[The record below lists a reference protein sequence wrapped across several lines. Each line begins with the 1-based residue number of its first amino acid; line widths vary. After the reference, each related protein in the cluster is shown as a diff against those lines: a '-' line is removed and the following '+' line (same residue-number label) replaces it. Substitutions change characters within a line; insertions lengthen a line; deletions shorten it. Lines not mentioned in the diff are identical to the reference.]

1 MWWLTKHKKVDIIS
15 AGWLEGMTDIHCHL
29 VPAVDDGSRS
39 LDETRQLIE
48 AMHSIG
54 IQRIITTPHIYRR
67 YPHNDSS
74 TLQQELERLL
84 PDLSD
89 LGVPLMLGA
98 EYMLDEGFEA
108 HLAKPLLTLGTSKY
122 LLVET
127 SFVGAPLD
135 LFRLIQQVIS
145 AGAIPML
152 AHPERYLYMDDRTY
166 DQLRGAGCAFQ
177 LNLFSLTGMYGE
189 QVQRR
194 AQQLL
199 ERGVYSFVGTDT
211 HRIELFRRTISSAK
225 TYARYE
231 EPVRTLIRNNET
243 LIATHV

>member
-1 MWWLTKHKKVDIIS
+1 
-15 AGWLEGMTDIHCHL
+15 MTDIHCHL

-98 EYMLDEGFEA
+98 EHMLDEGFEA

-152 AHPERYLYMDDRTY
+152 AHPERYLYMNDRTY